1 MQAEPKCM
9 NCAKYVQL
17 MLLTREEDFKELNA
31 KIAEIQ
37 RLHNK
42 KMQAL
47 HERIA
52 LLELS
57 LSK

>member
-1 MQAEPKCM
+1 
-9 NCAKYVQL
+9 

-47 HERIA
+47 DERIA

-57 LSK
+57 LPK

>member
-1 MQAEPKCM
+1 MQAAPKCM
-9 NCAKYVQL
+9 SCAKYVEL

-37 RLHNK
+37 RLHSK

-47 HERIA
+47 DERIA
-52 LLELS
+52 VLELS

>member
-1 MQAEPKCM
+1 MQGAS
-9 NCAKYVQL
+9 NCVSCTKYVEL

-47 HERIA
+47 DERIA

-57 LSK
+57 LPK